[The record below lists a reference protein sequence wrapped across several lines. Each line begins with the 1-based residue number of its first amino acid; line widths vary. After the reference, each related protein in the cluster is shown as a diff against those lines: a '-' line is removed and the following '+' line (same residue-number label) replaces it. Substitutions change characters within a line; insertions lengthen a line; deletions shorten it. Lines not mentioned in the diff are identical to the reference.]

1 MLFIKYINRRL
12 YTFPQGEGQILI
24 SLFGVNIYRETS
36 FYLTWVFLFEISF
49 NSADECD
56 LIQRSSY
63 CEYLY
68 DCVTAGIIKTSNPA
82 SARIR
87 AGLVI
92 ACWLLLNLQLTVAAH
107 HGGQQQ
113 PVAPQVQ
120 IHHIVDGVMSMPGM
134 ESVGQKAI
142 CEKHCDPDTA
152 QPNSLTSLQLNAL
165 PSETALLVV
174 SPQQE
179 TCAERMDWRT
189 PPVTGP
195 PAEIRFC
202 RFRE

>member
-1 MLFIKYINRRL
+1 MIQSLQALFKQATRRRL
-12 YTFPQGEGQILI
+12 
-24 SLFGVNIYRETS
+24 
-36 FYLTWVFLFEISF
+36 
-49 NSADECD
+49 
-56 LIQRSSY
+56 
-63 CEYLY
+63 
-68 DCVTAGIIKTSNPA
+68 
-82 SARIR
+82 RIR

-92 ACWLLLNLQLTVAAH
+92 ACWLLLNLQLAVAAH

-113 PVAPQVQ
+113 PAAPQVQ
-120 IHHIVDGVMSMPGM
+120 IHHIVDGMMNMPGM
-134 ESVGQKAI
+134 ENVGQKVI

-195 PAEIRFC
+195 RLRYASAVSGNNAPLKTFIRSARSAGDFMFFSKTLLCVRPLFFCLLPAY
-202 RFRE
+202 

>member
-1 MLFIKYINRRL
+1 MIASLQALLKQATRRRL
-12 YTFPQGEGQILI
+12 
-24 SLFGVNIYRETS
+24 
-36 FYLTWVFLFEISF
+36 
-49 NSADECD
+49 
-56 LIQRSSY
+56 
-63 CEYLY
+63 
-68 DCVTAGIIKTSNPA
+68 
-82 SARIR
+82 RIR

-107 HGGQQQ
+107 HVGQQQ
-113 PVAPQVQ
+113 PVAPQAQ

>member
-1 MLFIKYINRRL
+1 MTQSLQALFKQATRRRL
-12 YTFPQGEGQILI
+12 
-24 SLFGVNIYRETS
+24 
-36 FYLTWVFLFEISF
+36 
-49 NSADECD
+49 
-56 LIQRSSY
+56 
-63 CEYLY
+63 
-68 DCVTAGIIKTSNPA
+68 
-82 SARIR
+82 RIR

-92 ACWLLLNLQLTVAAH
+92 ACWLLLNLQLAVAAH
-107 HGGQQQ
+107 HGGPQQ
-113 PVAPQVQ
+113 PAAPQVQ
-120 IHHIVDGVMSMPGM
+120 IHHIVDGMMNMPGM
-134 ESVGQKAI
+134 ENVGQKVI

-195 PAEIRFC
+195 PVEIRFC

>member
-1 MLFIKYINRRL
+1 MIQSLQVLFKQATRRRL
-12 YTFPQGEGQILI
+12 
-24 SLFGVNIYRETS
+24 
-36 FYLTWVFLFEISF
+36 
-49 NSADECD
+49 
-56 LIQRSSY
+56 
-63 CEYLY
+63 
-68 DCVTAGIIKTSNPA
+68 
-82 SARIR
+82 RIR

-92 ACWLLLNLQLTVAAH
+92 ACWLLLNLQLAVAAH
-107 HGGQQQ
+107 HGGGQ
-113 PVAPQVQ
+113 PSVAPEVQV
-120 IHHIVDGVMSMPGM
+120 HHIVDGMMSMPGM
-134 ESVGQKAI
+134 ESAGQKVI

-152 QPNSLTSLQLNAL
+152 QPNSSTALQLNAF

-179 TCAERMDWRT
+179 SCAERMDWHT

>member
-1 MLFIKYINRRL
+1 MIQSLQALFKQATRRRL
-12 YTFPQGEGQILI
+12 
-24 SLFGVNIYRETS
+24 
-36 FYLTWVFLFEISF
+36 
-49 NSADECD
+49 
-56 LIQRSSY
+56 
-63 CEYLY
+63 
-68 DCVTAGIIKTSNPA
+68 
-82 SARIR
+82 RIR

-92 ACWLLLNLQLTVAAH
+92 ACWLLLNLQLAVAAH

-113 PVAPQVQ
+113 PVTPQVQ
-120 IHHIVDGVMSMPGM
+120 INHIVDGMMTMSGM
-134 ESVGQKAI
+134 DNVGQKVI

-152 QPNSLTSLQLNAL
+152 QPNTSTSLQLNAL
-165 PSETALLVV
+165 PAETTLLVV

-179 TCAERMDWRT
+179 ICAERMDWHT

>member
-1 MLFIKYINRRL
+1 MIASLQALLKQATRRRL
-12 YTFPQGEGQILI
+12 
-24 SLFGVNIYRETS
+24 
-36 FYLTWVFLFEISF
+36 
-49 NSADECD
+49 
-56 LIQRSSY
+56 
-63 CEYLY
+63 
-68 DCVTAGIIKTSNPA
+68 
-82 SARIR
+82 RIR

-113 PVAPQVQ
+113 PVAPQAQ

-189 PPVTGP
+189 SPVRRLKYASAVSGNKTPLKTSIRSARSAGDFMFFSETLLCVRP
-195 PAEIRFC
+195 LFFCLLPAF
-202 RFRE
+202 